1 MRRSPASSLT
11 DLPFLIAGLTLD
23 FQALLR
29 RLRVEAGLRHK
40 VAIGMGSIFFA
51 LLDKEECIM
60 KDLATRLRMPKS
72 TLSGLVARMEAVGW
86 IERAECP
93 EDGRALR
100 LRLTRKA
107 RAMEPSLLAR
117 HDRAIELLQAGLSVR
132 EIAQLKRLLGRVV
145 ENLRDRASAT
155 AQGSKSSRRRAL
167 AARMTSLLP

>member
-11 DLPFLIAGLTLD
+11 DLPFLIAGLTLG

-86 IERAECP
+86 IARAECP

-107 RAMEPSLLAR
+107 RAMEPSLHAR
-117 HDRAIELLQAGLSVR
+117 HKRAIEILQAGLNAR

-145 ENLRDRASAT
+145 ENLREQASLA
-155 AQGSKSSRRRAL
+155 AHGSKSSRRSRAL
-167 AARMTSLLP
+167 ASL